1 MIELLN
7 ENLVFK
13 FPQVHEDARLNLSF
27 QRTLRI
33 PDDDKTYPLPPG
45 LGCFPVVHVDD
56 YEQSVPPS
64 WIEHGG
70 VFLPMYQS
78 EAMWIYFSANRDFT
92 RREAYPFAIKIC
104 TGKINA
110 VTGEQY
116 EKGLNKN
123 PQDYVVAPKQPWLD
137 GYCVKKGEIRQFV
150 AMELG
155 DGYTAEE
162 QITGKAE
169 HGGLQITVYPMK
181 AERYDFLYPKDEISP
196 QTFGWG
202 GGYSKGLNSWGS
214 TGEFAAPMA
223 LAMPAPGALPAQVQ
237 EMGLAPGGKM
247 KQEIY
252 KDVFKIDDWDLE
264 NGSRCFVH
272 ITNSVTWAAIT
283 GQLPPHQAPTA
294 QDYTHAGLPW
304 FDYYDADA
312 KAVKGS
318 SKLAKM
324 QSVQKLSQE
333 KGSPVSNEPLSK
345 EKIVKLGKDPNRVRE
360 GDF

>member
-7 ENLVFK
+7 DDLVFT
-13 FPQVHEDARLNLSF
+13 FSQVHSDARLNISF

-45 LGCFPVVHVDD
+45 LGRFPPIHVDD
-56 YEQSVPPS
+56 YENNVPPQ

-70 VFLPMYQS
+70 IIIPMYQS
-78 EAMWIYFSANRDFT
+78 EAMWLYFNSHRDLT
-92 RREAYPFAIKIC
+92 RREAYPFAVKIC

-110 VTGEQY
+110 VTGETY
-116 EKGLNKN
+116 EKGLKKN
-123 PQDYVVAPKQPWLD
+123 PQDYLVAPKQPWLD

-155 DGYTAEE
+155 EGYTAEE

-181 AERYDFLYPKDEISP
+181 ASRYDALFPKGEINLSER
-196 QTFGWG
+196 GWG
-202 GGYSKGLNSWGS
+202 ESAPGGDIWCA
-214 TGEFAAPMA
+214 TGIAAPMA
-223 LAMPAPGALPAQVQ
+223 CAPPPPGAAPQAK

-252 KDVFKIDDWDLE
+252 KDDFKIDDWDLE

-272 ITNSVTWAAIT
+272 ITNSITWAAIT
-283 GQLPPHQAPTA
+283 GQLPPHLPPSAK
-294 QDYTHAGLPW
+294 DYTYARLPW
-304 FDYYDADA
+304 FDYYDSDS
-312 KAVKGS
+312 KAIKGS

-324 QSVQKLSQE
+324 ESVQKMSKE
-333 KGSPVSNEPLSK
+333 KGEPISNEPISK
-345 EKIVKLGKDPNRVRE
+345 ELVTHLKKNPNKVRE